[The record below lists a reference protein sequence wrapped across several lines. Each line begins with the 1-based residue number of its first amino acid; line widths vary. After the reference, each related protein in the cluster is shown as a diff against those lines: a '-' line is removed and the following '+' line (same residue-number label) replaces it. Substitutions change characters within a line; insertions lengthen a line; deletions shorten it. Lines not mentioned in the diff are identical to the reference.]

1 MLDPDTQSTFNEIS
15 YLGKLAQLSLEA
27 RAERKAIE
35 LYRVIEKTVRILSD
49 LYEEFPILNEAQP
62 PSFSGENSPLPM
74 SLDEWAI
81 TLEWSLDWWEE
92 KLNIKS
98 NGGEG

>member
-15 YLGKLAQLSLEA
+15 YLGKLAQSSLEE

-35 LYRVIEKTVRILSD
+35 LYRVIEKTVRILVD
-49 LYEEFPILNEAQP
+49 LYTEFPILNDKQP
-62 PSFSGENSPLPM
+62 PSFSGKDGLLPM

-81 TLEWSLDWWEE
+81 GLAWSLGHWEE
-92 KLNIKS
+92 KLNITS